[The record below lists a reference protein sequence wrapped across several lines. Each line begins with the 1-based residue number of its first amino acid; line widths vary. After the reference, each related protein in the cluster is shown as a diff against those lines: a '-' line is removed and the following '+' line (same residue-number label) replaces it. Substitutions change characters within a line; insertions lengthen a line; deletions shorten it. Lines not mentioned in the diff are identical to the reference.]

1 MKTLPAEP
9 EIIEHEVDLV
19 LEAAMRRYG
28 IDFRGYCRASLER
41 RLANLA
47 GALGLAHISG
57 LIPPLLHQPEFLDR
71 FINGISVCVT
81 EPFRDADVFDAL
93 RQLIF
98 PKLRTYAF
106 AKIWH
111 AGCAS
116 GEEVYSLAV
125 LLREAGLLDRVRLY
139 ATDINTQALATAH
152 EGIYPLKTL
161 EAAEAGYRAAGGSG
175 RLADHYVSQYDKG
188 RFDSELR
195 KAVVFS
201 QHNLVTDAP
210 FGEMELIICRN
221 VLIYFNRSLQDQT
234 LALFRR
240 SLSHRGHLLLGSK
253 ENLTLLPTGVQ
264 FETVDSHARLYRAL

>member
-175 RLADHYVSQYDKG
+175 R
-188 RFDSELR
+188 FD
-195 KAVVFS
+195 
-201 QHNLVTDAP
+201 
-210 FGEMELIICRN
+210 
-221 VLIYFNRSLQDQT
+221 
-234 LALFRR
+234 
-240 SLSHRGHLLLGSK
+240 
-253 ENLTLLPTGVQ
+253 
-264 FETVDSHARLYRAL
+264 